1 MVFLIWEE
9 SGCVLRIDC
18 RDGKQNLPMEICPC
32 LTSPPALDETV
43 EALMQRLQDERKGR
57 VEAERQLAFFRAAMD
72 AL

>member
-1 MVFLIWEE
+1 MRAEDRLQRWETE
-9 SGCVLRIDC
+9 FANGD
-18 RDGKQNLPMEICPC
+18 LP
-32 LTSPPALDETV
+32 LSDVPPAPDETV